1 MSPLPDNWNT
11 MTPDEKLD
19 ARIKNW
25 ISTEDKAFET
35 PEAAKKY
42 KERAQRYADV
52 VRLKQP
58 DRIPCT
64 LSAGDYVAHYAGL
77 TQGEMFYDYDKAA
90 QAIIKFHED
99 FDLDYGSS
107 SNFMPGKV
115 FERFGYKLYRI
126 PGASLS
132 PTQSFQFVEGEYMQ
146 ADEYDALI
154 TNPEGFLMRT
164 YIPRVMG
171 AMAGWNMMPN
181 MLSATELPFV
191 TFMSINFSIPPMQET
206 LKTLS
211 DVSQAIS
218 EWLAAS
224 GQVSAFT
231 RGKLGLPAT
240 MGGFTKAPFDYLGD
254 SLRGTRG
261 IMMDLFRLPQK
272 VLDAVERIT
281 PLAIEM
287 GVNASNSSGN
297 PFIMLPLH
305 KGADGFISNKDFKKF
320 YWPSLKNT
328 LTGLIEEGVVP
339 FLFVE
344 GGYNQRLDTIANS
357 GLPTGKTIWLF
368 DKTDMAEAKKK
379 IGGWAAIGGNIPVS
393 LFKAGTTEEMS
404 DYVKKLIDTCGPGGG
419 FWLSPG
425 AVLDQ
430 SKNENV
436 HTYLKVGK
444 EYGTY

>member
-1 MSPLPDNWNT
+1 MSPLPDNWST

-19 ARIKNW
+19 ARLAGW
-25 ISTEDKAFET
+25 ISTKDKKFET
-35 PEAAKKY
+35 PETAEKY
-42 KERAQRYADV
+42 QERAQRYADV

-58 DRIPCT
+58 DRIPRT
-64 LSAGDYVAHYAGL
+64 LSAGDFVAHHAGL
-77 TQGEMFYDYDKAA
+77 TQSEMFYDYDKAIK
-90 QAIIKFHED
+90 AIIKFHED

-115 FERFGYKLYRI
+115 FKRLDYKLYRI
-126 PGASLS
+126 PSATLS
-132 PTQSFQFVEGEYMQ
+132 PIQSFQFVEGEYMR

-154 TNPEGFLMRT
+154 NNLEGFLMRT

-171 AMAGWNMMPN
+171 ALEGWSMMPS

-191 TFMSINFSIPPMQET
+191 TFMSISFSIPPLQET
-206 LKTLS
+206 FKTLL
-211 DVSQAIS
+211 DISQTIK
-218 EWLAAS
+218 EYLTAS
-224 GQVSAFT
+224 GKVSAFT
-231 RGKLGLPAT
+231 RGKLGLPGTA
-240 MGGFTKAPFDYLGD
+240 GGFTKAPFDYLGD

-261 IMMDLFRLPQK
+261 IMTDLYRLPQK
-272 VLDAVERIT
+272 VLDAVERLT
-281 PLAIEM
+281 PLAIEI
-287 GVNASNSSGN
+287 GVNASTNSGS
-297 PFIMLPLH
+297 PFVMIPLH
-305 KGADGFISNKDFKKF
+305 KGADGFMSNKDFEKF
-320 YWPSLKNT
+320 YWPSLKAT
-328 LTGLIEEGVVP
+328 LMGLIEEGIVP
-339 FLFVE
+339 SLFVE

-357 GLPTGKTIWLF
+357 GLPAGKTMWLF

-379 IGGWAAIGGNIPVS
+379 IGSWAAIGGNVPAS

-430 SKNENV
+430 AKDDNV
-436 HTYLKVGK
+436 HTYLNMGK

>member
-1 MSPLPDNWNT
+1 MSPLPDHWNT

-42 KERAQRYADV
+42 QERAQRYADV

-90 QAIIKFHED
+90 WAIIRFHDD

-107 SNFMPGKV
+107 SNFIPGKF
-115 FERFGYKLYRI
+115 FEQFDYKLYRI

-171 AMAGWNMMPN
+171 AMGGWSMMPN

-224 GQVSAFT
+224 G
-231 RGKLGLPAT
+231 
-240 MGGFTKAPFDYLGD
+240 
-254 SLRGTRG
+254 
-261 IMMDLFRLPQK
+261 
-272 VLDAVERIT
+272 
-281 PLAIEM
+281 
-287 GVNASNSSGN
+287 
-297 PFIMLPLH
+297 
-305 KGADGFISNKDFKKF
+305 
-320 YWPSLKNT
+320 
-328 LTGLIEEGVVP
+328 
-339 FLFVE
+339 
-344 GGYNQRLDTIANS
+344 
-357 GLPTGKTIWLF
+357 
-368 DKTDMAEAKKK
+368 
-379 IGGWAAIGGNIPVS
+379 
-393 LFKAGTTEEMS
+393 
-404 DYVKKLIDTCGPGGG
+404 
-419 FWLSPG
+419 
-425 AVLDQ
+425 
-430 SKNENV
+430 
-436 HTYLKVGK
+436 
-444 EYGTY
+444 